1 VNDQA
6 ASALGNISPADQF
19 WYWLA
24 AMAITC
30 LLGIATARAID
41 GWRWWRDQKRALP
54 PKMTWPL
61 RMRRVLLTLLPA
73 RVVTLPPER
82 PIARRL
88 RDAEAPTQAIS
99 MRDLTAME
107 RVTPCP
113 QFCDDLTSPG
123 DPGACRCTGPCSRA
137 WCTRRREASP
147 VPVTWTER
155 EEGIG
160 HGR

>member
-1 VNDQA
+1 MNDQA

-24 AMAITC
+24 AMAIVC
-30 LLGIATARAID
+30 LIGIATAKVID
-41 GWRWWRDQKRALP
+41 GWRWWRDRPRDGQGGVP
-54 PKMTWPL
+54 
-61 RMRRVLLTLLPA
+61 
-73 RVVTLPPER
+73 

-99 MRDLTAME
+99 MRDITAME

-113 QFCDDLTSPG
+113 QFCDDVARVG
-123 DPGACRCTGPCSRA
+123 DPGACGCPAPCRRA
-137 WCTRRREASP
+137 WCPKRRSA

-155 EEGIG
+155 EEGV
-160 HGR
+160 R